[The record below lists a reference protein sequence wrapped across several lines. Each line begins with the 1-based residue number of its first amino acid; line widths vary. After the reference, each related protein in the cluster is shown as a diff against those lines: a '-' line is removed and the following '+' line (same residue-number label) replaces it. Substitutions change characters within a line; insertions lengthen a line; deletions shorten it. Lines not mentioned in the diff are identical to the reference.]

1 MECLSWKASDSE
13 ESHPGRKAMCSMA
26 SRACVKLPGSLELL
40 PYHCDPE
47 CEHPLTGV
55 DGGDCR
61 LQGRCYSWNRRD
73 GLCHVE
79 CNNMLNDF
87 DDGDCC
93 DPEVTDVRKTCFDPD
108 SPKR

>member
-1 MECLSWKASDSE
+1 
-13 ESHPGRKAMCSMA
+13 
-26 SRACVKLPGSLELL
+26 
-40 PYHCDPE
+40 
-47 CEHPLTGV
+47 
-55 DGGDCR
+55 
-61 LQGRCYSWNRRD
+61 
-73 GLCHVE
+73 VE